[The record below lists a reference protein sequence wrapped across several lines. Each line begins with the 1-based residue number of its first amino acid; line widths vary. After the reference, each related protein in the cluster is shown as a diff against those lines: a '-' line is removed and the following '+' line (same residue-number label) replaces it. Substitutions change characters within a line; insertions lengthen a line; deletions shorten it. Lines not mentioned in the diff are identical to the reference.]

1 MYHPVTHTRVDAC
14 VRDWVIHEYESAS
27 FTQTF
32 PMYTAVEIKIDGQ
45 WQTGMSGYIQEHP
58 TDDEPHRV
66 GEALVYIDRYSD
78 GTKGDSAR

>member
-1 MYHPVTHTRVDAC
+1 
-14 VRDWVIHEYESAS
+14 
-27 FTQTF
+27 
-32 PMYTAVEIKIDGQ
+32 MYTAVEIKIDGQ